1 MNTTP
6 IQEQPV
12 QKRSRE
18 ELMKIIRETSRSEFI
33 LDEMQRYGFW
43 PDGEE
48 QPTLQEDMIRKETA
62 LQKDLNTL
70 LREQRKQDNAKVM
83 LRRMRKE
90 RMQAA
95 KARRAETKAK
105 READKKARA
114 EAWKAKQ
121 ATDITYLGEEVSFG
135 LKNKE
140 SDAALL
146 QTKGLPQFENI
157 EQLAKAM
164 GLDVSKLR
172 WLTFNRKVA
181 TTSHYKRFEIPKKT
195 GSVRVI
201 SAPMFLLKSAQHWV
215 LENILYKQDI
225 EEEAHGFVP
234 QKSILSNAKIHVG
247 QTLVINLD
255 MKDFFPTITYP
266 RIKGMFVKMG
276 YSEQIAT
283 VLALLC
289 SEPECD
295 VVDMDGTTY
304 YVQTGQRFL
313 PQGAPTSP
321 AITNIICR
329 RLDRRMAGVAAKIG
343 FRYSRYADDLTFSAD
358 EAEGKQHIG
367 RLLWQVKRIVQDEGF
382 QLHPDKLQ
390 IMRKGAQRE
399 VTGIV
404 VNEKPNISRRK
415 LKEFRAVL
423 YKIEQDGPAGRTW
436 GKGKDLF
443 RSLQSFAAYVAMV
456 NPEKGKLLMRRVRAI
471 RKQYDPT
478 FSTSAWTDFWARV
491 FGKG

>member
-6 IQEQPV
+6 INEQEIP
-12 QKRSRE
+12 KRSRK
-18 ELMKIIRETSRSEFI
+18 ELMKIIQETSRSQFI
-33 LDEMQRYGFW
+33 LEEMQRYGFW
-43 PDGEE
+43 PDEEGE
-48 QPTLQEDMIRKETA
+48 PTLQEELIRKETS

-83 LRRMRKE
+83 MRRMRKE
-90 RMQAA
+90 RMKAA

-114 EAWKAKQ
+114 EAWKVRQ
-121 ATDITYLGEEVSFG
+121 ATDITYLGEEVSYG

-140 SDAALL
+140 TDIEKLEA
-146 QTKGLPQFENI
+146 KGLPIYENI
-157 EQLAKAM
+157 ENLAAAM
-164 GLDVSKLR
+164 SLSVGKLR
-172 WLTFNRKVA
+172 WLVFNKKVA
-181 TTSHYKRFEIPKKT
+181 TTSHYKRFEIPKNK

-201 SAPMFLLKSAQHWV
+201 SAPMYLLKNAQHWL
-215 LENILYKQDI
+215 LENILYKHAI

-255 MKDFFPTITYP
+255 MKDFFPTISYP
-266 RIKGMFVKMG
+266 RIKGMFCKMG
-276 YSEQIAT
+276 YSEQMAT
-283 VLALLC
+283 VFALLC
-289 SEPECD
+289 SEPESD
-295 VVDMDGTTY
+295 VVEIDGTTY
-304 YVQTGQRFL
+304 YVQTGERYL

-343 FRYSRYADDLTFSAD
+343 FRYSRYADDLTFSAM
-358 EAEGKQHIG
+358 ESEGQDKIG
-367 RLLWQVKRIVQDEGF
+367 GLLWQVKQIVQDEGF
-382 QLHPDKLQ
+382 RLHPDKLQ
-390 IMRKGAQRE
+390 IMRKGARRE

-423 YKIEQDGPAGRTW
+423 YKIEQNGPAGRTW
-436 GKGKDLF
+436 GKGKNLF
-443 RSLQSFAAYVAMV
+443 LSLQSFAAYVAMV
-456 NPEKGKLLMRRVRAI
+456 NPEKGKPLLQRVRAI
-471 RKQYDPT
+471 RKKHDSN
-478 FSTSAWTDFWARV
+478 FSTSVWKGFWTRV
-491 FGKG
+491 FGKA